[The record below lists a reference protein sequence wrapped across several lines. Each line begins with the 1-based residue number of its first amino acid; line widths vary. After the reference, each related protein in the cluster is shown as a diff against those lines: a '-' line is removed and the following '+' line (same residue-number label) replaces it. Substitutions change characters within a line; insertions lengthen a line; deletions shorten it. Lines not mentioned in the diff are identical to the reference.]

1 MTPKAR
7 FISLAVGAA
16 ILLAVL
22 IVAILYYRGQW
33 TSLGTG
39 DTSNADSRI
48 RVAVLLN
55 LTGPAARFDAPKQ
68 KTIQIAQER
77 IAALNPGLPLAVRV
91 LDAGGGPEGAT
102 IAVRQATDWGALWY
116 LSGTSPTALAI
127 AAQVRGRDPVV
138 VQLAN
143 AANPDF
149 GPPRPGEYRFW
160 PDWRQEASVIVR
172 HLLGEGMRRVL
183 LIYSADPYSNALRKE
198 LRAGVADHGV
208 ALTELQF
215 DPAATPDF
223 RPALVRATND
233 GTDAVVVFGL
243 PPGLTALFSQMS
255 EAGWTG
261 STIGGVN
268 TNIALATYDELKLPG
283 PLWLV
288 QTESMA
294 KSPSPGSEV
303 ARFRAAYQE
312 TFNEQPAFYSLF
324 LADALY
330 FVAAAMSAPD
340 VAGLS
345 TVAAADAV
353 TEFSSASGQIQ
364 VLPDRTLE
372 LRMHLTRVR

>member
-1 MTPKAR
+1 V
-7 FISLAVGAA
+7 L
-16 ILLAVL
+16 L
-22 IVAILYYRGQW
+22 IVATLYYRVPW
-33 TSLGTG
+33 TGWGTIDG
-39 DTSNADSRI
+39 STSDQEV

-77 IAALNPGLPLAVRV
+77 IAVLNPDLPLAVRV

-102 IAVRQATDWGALWY
+102 IAVRRATEWGATWY

-127 AAQVRGRDPVV
+127 GAQVRGRDPAV

-149 GPPRPGEYRFW
+149 GPPRAGEYRFW
-160 PDWRQEASVIVR
+160 PDWRQEARLIVS
-172 HLLGEGMRRVL
+172 HLLDKSMSRVL
-183 LIYSADPYSNALRKE
+183 LIYSADPYSTALRKE

-223 RPALVRATND
+223 RPGLIRATND

-255 EAGWTG
+255 EAGWAGT
-261 STIGGVN
+261 TIGGVN
-268 TNIALATYDELKLPG
+268 TNIALGTYDELNLAG

-288 QTESMA
+288 ETESMA
-294 KSPSPGSEV
+294 KSPSPDSEV
-303 ARFRAAYQE
+303 ARFRAAYQKA
-312 TFNEQPAFYSLF
+312 FNEQPAFYSLY

-330 FVAAAMSAPD
+330 FVAAAMSVPDAPRQ
-340 VAGLS
+340 S
-345 TVAAADAV
+345 TVAAANAV
-353 TEFSSASGQIQ
+353 TGFSGASGQIR
-364 VLPDRTLE
+364 VLPDRTLAF
-372 LRMHLTRVR
+372 RMHLSRVR